1 MGLRTWF
8 EVINDVMLQR
18 WHTRHLSSNP
28 RDVCG
33 PDVEGRTFIVTGPTS
48 GIGTTTA
55 ETLARMGARV
65 VLACRTV
72 KRGRALVDA
81 WNADAKAE
89 GASSPLDCDVVHLD
103 LDSLDSV
110 RAFCQE
116 FNARGVPLHCL
127 INNAGVFD
135 MSGAHRKTKDGHE
148 QHYGTNYLAPAL
160 LSLLLMPSLK
170 RAGTP
175 GTPARVVFVCSK
187 LHEFC
192 AGLQLD
198 DLGFE
203 RRSYAARAA
212 YAQSKLAELLFV
224 RELERR
230 MGVEEGDTAG
240 RGGGVTAGAGQGLN
254 NNSTTTTTN
263 DNSGVEGDE
272 GGGAARVVHSPAT
285 GGNSEGDSGGVAP
298 AAQCHVRALAVHPGN
313 IITGVVRTL
322 PGLVQV
328 AYKLIMGFFLLTPR
342 EGARASLY
350 AATSREALEVP
361 GLAPYFTSDCVVRA
375 PSGAAVDDEAAAA
388 LWDATLETLGVA
400 ADWRP

>member
-1 MGLRTWF
+1 MGLRTWY
-8 EVINDVMLQR
+8 EVIDDVMLQR
-18 WHTRHLSSNP
+18 WHTRHLPSDP

-72 KRGRALVDA
+72 NRGRALVDA

-110 RAFCQE
+110 RAFCRD
-116 FNARGVPLHCL
+116 FNARGEPLHCL

-135 MSGAHRKTKDGHE
+135 MSGAHRTTKDGHE

-160 LSLLLMPSLK
+160 LSLLLIPSLK

-175 GTPARVVFVCSK
+175 DAPARVVFVCSK

-203 RRSYAARAA
+203 RRSYGARAA

-230 MGVEEGDTAG
+230 MGVEAGDAAGREG
-240 RGGGVTAGAGQGLN
+240 RGGTAGVGRGSN
-254 NNSTTTTTN
+254 N
-263 DNSGVEGDE
+263 DNNGGVEGGDE
-272 GGGAARVVHSPAT
+272 GAAR
-285 GGNSEGDSGGVAP
+285 
-298 AAQCHVRALAVHPGN
+298 CHVRALAVHPGN

-322 PGLVQV
+322 PGLVQA
-328 AYKLIMGFFLLTPR
+328 AYKLVMGFFLLTPR

-350 AATSREALEVP
+350 AATSGEALEAP
-361 GLAPYFTSDCVVRA
+361 GLAPYFTSECVVRA
-375 PSGAAVDDEAAAA
+375 PSVAALDDGAAAA
-388 LWDATLETLGVA
+388 LWVATLETLGVA